1 VSLFFLTLIGL
12 LALYAVLLG
21 ILWLGFRRVVRHQ
34 HEREGN
40 PQLSELP
47 TVSIVVAARNEQQN
61 LPALFPALLAQ
72 DYPLDKLEIV
82 LVDDRSE
89 DQTWNILSDAAAQ
102 YPRVKALRIA
112 NRLPDYA
119 PKKRALD
126 AGIRAATGEIIL
138 LTDAD
143 CLPPPTW
150 TRAMVHYYRDDI
162 DAVAGYS
169 PYVFRPQTPQFLRGM
184 LSLDC
189 FAFAAVAAAS
199 AGWGQPL
206 TPTGTNLS
214 YRRQTYLA
222 VGGFEPIKQ
231 WVSGDDDLFIRHLA
245 ERTNTRVAY
254 ALDPRAYVPTRA
266 PASWRQF
273 WHQRVRFG
281 SKGRHHR
288 PSITLGIVAV
298 YLLNIGIAVGAILA
312 PAFFPSLFVSLLSVW
327 GVKSVME
334 LLFLASAARAFGET
348 SLLKYFLP
356 TAIVHPFYIALFGL
370 LGLFGSYRW
379 KEDSA
384 VLTPP

>member
-1 VSLFFLTLIGL
+1 M
-12 LALYAVLLG
+12 
-21 ILWLGFRRVVRHQ
+21 
-34 HEREGN
+34 
-40 PQLSELP
+40 
-47 TVSIVVAARNEQQN
+47 AARNEEHN
-61 LPALFPALLAQ
+61 LPALLPALLAQ
-72 DYPLDKLEIV
+72 DYPHDKLEIV

-89 DQTWNILSDAAAQ
+89 DETWTILSNAAAHHQ
-102 YPRVKALRIA
+102 HVKALRIA
-112 NRLPDYA
+112 DRLPNYA

-126 AGIRAATGEIIL
+126 AGIRSATGKIIL

-143 CLPPPTW
+143 CLPPPSW
-150 TRAMVHYYRDDI
+150 TRAIVQYYRDDI
-162 DAVAGYS
+162 DVVAGYS
-169 PYVFRPQTPQFLRGM
+169 PYVFQAQTPQFLRGM

-214 YRRQTYLA
+214 YRRQTYFA

-231 WVSGDDDLFIRHLA
+231 WVSGDDDLFICHLA
-245 ERTNTRVAY
+245 ERTNTNVAY
-254 ALDPRAYVPTRA
+254 ALDPRAYVPTIA
-266 PASWRQF
+266 PTSWRQF

-288 PSITLGIVAV
+288 PSVTLGIVAV
-298 YLLNIGIAVGAILA
+298 YLLNVGIAAGAILA

-334 LLFLASAARAFGET
+334 FLFLASAARAFGET

-379 KEDSA
+379 KEDSTTITLWNRQMPRA
-384 VLTPP
+384 IRRNRRRGVF